1 MADKKDPQN
10 NAKRLQRLTRSEFEE
25 RPLYGVWQDSN
36 AHPRVRAALPQALTL
51 RKGSVTRALNIN
63 SDRVQKHSTKRRT
76 ILAAGWVEKPVSWE
90 IDRIARESGQTRS
103 HTIATLLKEAVHQQ
117 LHIQHAVMLSPLVRK
132 AVQRAIQGL
141 LPLLISIAYDANQ
154 TRHLTGNVLAKS
166 ANPEEM
172 ERIRE
177 RTAKKARESIL
188 HQRPQI
194 EELVDIASAWFATL
208 ENEGGGEAEPA

>member
-1 MADKKDPQN
+1 MDK
-10 NAKRLQRLTRSEFEE
+10 
-25 RPLYGVWQDSN
+25 
-36 AHPRVRAALPQALTL
+36 
-51 RKGSVTRALNIN
+51 N
-63 SDRVQKHSTKRRT
+63 SDRAKKHSTNRST
-76 ILAAGWVEKPVSWE
+76 VQAIGWVERPVSWE